1 MRESNFAN
9 GTIHY
14 PDEICFAFNR
24 NLITVYA
31 ETEFIEFFTTNY
43 NGTSDYVDKRYTY
56 NNKTIIDISEYLR
69 VAFNNSED
77 LIVSKKIIF
86 GVKSDSGDTFVMNFI
101 VVWGALAIGDTFNGN
116 RSITYFKY
124 FPQTVSMFL
133 DSTDSVSSFDDSD
146 GINQTD
152 ISCDN
157 GLIHVN
163 LDGIFLSSVKEY
175 GEIWIDRQNA
185 EVSKNVFTYQ
195 FDETFFIKNGRTTI
209 KVYVDDSTCGL
220 FLRWIDRH
228 GFYQYYLFTEGDNL
242 YKTTDVGD
250 SLRIHTSIL
259 PEELRPY
266 YGIVRSQGKTIK
278 KTVKA
283 CALGLSKEMFDLVIG
298 VVSSPIVH
306 LYLSGKWIPVKI
318 VSGTYT
324 RTYEELQDFEIQIE
338 LPEIDLQRL

>member
-9 GTIHY
+9 GTIRY
-14 PDEICFAFNR
+14 PDKICFAFNR
-24 NLITVYA
+24 NLITIDA
-31 ETEFIEFFTTNY
+31 QTEFVKLFFYTY
-43 NGTSDYVDKRYTY
+43 KEYKDVRYTKDY
-56 NNKTIIDISEYLR
+56 KTVIDISEYLR
-69 VAFNNSED
+69 SAFSETEN
-77 LIVSKKIIF
+77 LI
-86 GVKSDSGDTFVMNFI
+86 KSEEIEIEVYSDNDEVLVMNFI
-101 VVWGALAIGDTFNGN
+101 VIWGALAIGDTFNGN

-133 DSTDSVSSFDDSD
+133 DSTDSVASFDDSN

-152 ISCDN
+152 ISGGN
-157 GLIHVN
+157 ELIHVYLN
-163 LDGIFLSSVKEY
+163 NIFLDSIKDY

-195 FDETFFIKNGRTTI
+195 FDETFFIKDGRTTI

-242 YKTTDVGD
+242 YKTSDVGD
-250 SLRIHTSIL
+250 NLNIHTSVL
-259 PEELRPY
+259 PEELHPY
-266 YGIVRSQGKTIK
+266 YGIVRSQGKAIK

-283 CALGLSKEMFDLVIG
+283 CALGLSKEMFDLVMG

-324 RTYEELQDFEIQIE
+324 RTDEELQDFEIQIE
-338 LPEIDLQRL
+338 FPAIDLQRL